1 LIRTGWCI
9 VIKPDPGVDPVKEP
23 GLGFYGSTRVNSGQ
37 PGSTR
42 KILKKYIFKVLI
54 FHKKNIKIRKRFS

>member
-1 LIRTGWCI
+1 MGWCI
-9 VIKPDPGVDPVKEP
+9 VIKPDPGIDPIKES

-42 KILKKYIFKVLI
+42 KNFKNIFKVLI